1 MSGALHQ
8 LKLDYDA
15 GEDRLVLRISTHDKT
30 EVRLWLTRR
39 FTKAL
44 WQGVIKV
51 VEANPSALLA
61 TDAESRASVL
71 AYQHERAVDA
81 EQFGHTFEETATEFP
96 LGETPALV
104 VGLTIGSPEPS
115 DPPRLIFETADKRL
129 VSLGL
134 DQQILHSLVHLLGL
148 AMKQTDWD
156 MTLDFAVTT
165 ASDVMPER
173 PAQLH

>member
-44 WQGVIKV
+44 WLGLSKV
-51 VEANPSALLA
+51 VEANPSALHA
-61 TDAESRASVL
+61 PDPQSRESVIAF
-71 AYQHERAVDA
+71 QHEQAVD
-81 EQFGHTFEETATEFP
+81 EDQFGHSFEETAVEFP

-104 VGLTIGSPEPS
+104 VALTIGSPEPS
-115 DPPRLIFETADKRL
+115 EPPRLVFETVETRM

-134 DQQILHSLVHLLGL
+134 DEQILHSLMHLLAM

-156 MTLDFAVTT
+156 LAFDFAVT
-165 ASDVMPER
+165 AEAELLSER

>member
-15 GEDRLVLRISTHDKT
+15 GEDRLVLRISTHDRT

-44 WQGVIKV
+44 WQGLMRV

-61 TDAESRASVL
+61 SDAASRESVM
-71 AYQHERAVDA
+71 AYQHEKAVDA
-81 EQFGHTFEETATEFP
+81 ERFGDSFEETATEFP
-96 LGETPALV
+96 LGETPVLV
-104 VGLTIGSPEPS
+104 LGLTIGSPEPA

-134 DQQILHSLVHLLGL
+134 DQQILHSLMHLLAL

-156 MTLDFAVTT
+156 MVLDLAVTA
-165 ASDVMPER
+165 ASEALPER

>member
-15 GEDRLVLRISTHDKT
+15 GEDRLVLRISTHDMS

-44 WQGVIKV
+44 WQGLIKV

-61 TDAESRASVL
+61 ADAASRESVM
-71 AYQHERAVDA
+71 AYQHEKAVDE

-96 LGETPALV
+96 LGEEPVLV

-115 DPPRLIFETADKRL
+115 EPPRLIFETVDKRM
-129 VSLGL
+129 VSLGM
-134 DQQILHSLVHLLGL
+134 DQQILHSLVHLLAL

-156 MTLDFAVTT
+156 LVLDFAVTG
-165 ASDVMPER
+165 ASETMHER

>member
-8 LKLDYDA
+8 LKIDYDA

-44 WQGVIKV
+44 WQGLIKI

-61 TDAESRASVL
+61 PDAETRESVI
-71 AYQHERAVDA
+71 AYQHEQAVDE

-104 VGLTIGSPEPS
+104 VGLTVGSPEPAE
-115 DPPRLIFETADKRL
+115 PPRLIFETADKRM

-134 DQQILHSLVHLLGL
+134 DQQILHSLMHLLAL

-156 MTLDFAVTT
+156 LILDFTVTA
-165 ASDVMPER
+165 ASDTISDR

>member
-15 GEDRLVLRISTHDKT
+15 GEDRLVLRISTHDRT

-44 WQGVIKV
+44 WQGLIRV
-51 VEANPSALLA
+51 VEADPSALLA
-61 TDAESRASVL
+61 SDPESRESVM
-71 AYQHERAVDA
+71 AYQHEKAVDE
-81 EQFGHTFEETATEFP
+81 EQFGHTFEDTATEFP

-104 VGLTIGSPEPS
+104 VGLSIGSPEPN

-134 DQQILHSLVHLLGL
+134 DQQILHSLVHLL
-148 AMKQTDWD
+148 AISMKQTDWD
-156 MTLDFAVTT
+156 LVLDFAVTSVEEAMT
-165 ASDVMPER
+165 ER

>member
-1 MSGALHQ
+1 MTGALHQ

-15 GEDRLVLRISTHDKT
+15 GEDRLVLRISTHDQT

-44 WQGVIKV
+44 WQGLMRV
-51 VEANPSALLA
+51 AQASPSALLA
-61 TDAESRASVL
+61 TDAESRETVM
-71 AYQHERAVDA
+71 AYQHEKAVDA

-96 LGETPALV
+96 LGETPVLV
-104 VGLTIGSPEPS
+104 VALTIGSPEPH

-134 DQQILHSLVHLLGL
+134 DQQILHSLMHLLGL
-148 AMKQTDWD
+148 AIKQTDWD
-156 MTLDFAVTT
+156 MILDFAVTAT
-165 ASDVMPER
+165 SERLPDR

>member
-15 GEDRLVLRISTHDKT
+15 GEDRLVLRISTHDQT

-44 WQGVIKV
+44 WQGLIKV

-61 TDAESRASVL
+61 TDAESRESVM
-71 AYQHERAVDA
+71 AYQHEQAVDE

-96 LGETPALV
+96 LGEEPALV

-115 DPPRLIFETADKRL
+115 EPPRLIFETVDKRM
-129 VSLGL
+129 VSLGM
-134 DQQILHSLVHLLGL
+134 DQQIVHSLVHLLAL
-148 AMKQTDWD
+148 SMKQTDWD
-156 MTLDFAVTT
+156 LVLDLTVSSVEEAM
-165 ASDVMPER
+165 AER